1 MSIIGNA
8 APAFSSKAAKNGEI
22 VDISLDD
29 YKGKWL
35 CLFFY
40 PLDFTFVCP
49 TELVAFSDRAADFN
63 AAGCEILGVSVDSAH
78 THMAWMRTPRNEAGV
93 GALNYPLL
101 QDLGGQIAS
110 DYDVLAGGGVAF
122 RGLFLIDP
130 EGTVQHST
138 VNNLPVGRN
147 VDEVLRL
154 LHAFQFTK
162 ESGNVCPAN
171 WVKGDAGMAA
181 SLDGVKGHIG

>member
-8 APAFSSKAAKNGEI
+8 APSFSADAAKSGEI
-22 VDISLDD
+22 VKISLDD

-35 CLFFY
+35 TLFFY

-49 TELVAFSDRAADFN
+49 TELVAFSDRADDFR

-78 THMAWMRTPRNEAGV
+78 THLAWMRTPRNEAGV
-93 GALNYPLL
+93 GNLNYPLL
-101 QDLGGQIAS
+101 QDIGGEIAS
-110 DYDVLAGGGVAF
+110 SYDVLAGGGIAF

-130 EGTVQHST
+130 EGTVQHAT

-147 VDEVLRL
+147 VDEVLRT

-171 WVKGDAGMAA
+171 WSKGDAGMAA
-181 SLDGVKGHIG
+181 SLDGVKSHIG

>member
-22 VDISLDD
+22 VEISLSD
-29 YKGKWL
+29 YSGKWL

-49 TELVAFSDRAADFN
+49 TELVAFSDRAADFS

-78 THMAWMRTPRNEAGV
+78 THMAWMRTPRADAGV
-93 GALNYPLL
+93 GSLNYPLL

-110 DYDVLAGGGVAF
+110 DYDVLAGGGVAGRVEHSH
-122 RGLFLIDP
+122 RGSVPGSHPGARSRGDCRRRVDRAEIARRRDAALGAAARP
-130 EGTVQHST
+130 E
-138 VNNLPVGRN
+138 RA
-147 VDEVLRL
+147 RR
-154 LHAFQFTK
+154 
-162 ESGNVCPAN
+162 
-171 WVKGDAGMAA
+171 
-181 SLDGVKGHIG
+181 

>member
-1 MSIIGNA
+1 MVSLLFVGVVGMSMALVGLDLNVTPPA
-8 APAFSSKAAKNGEI
+8 ASEAEKGEEGE
-22 VDISLDD
+22 V
-29 YKGKWL
+29 
-35 CLFFY
+35 
-40 PLDFTFVCP
+40 
-49 TELVAFSDRAADFN
+49 
-63 AAGCEILGVSVDSAH
+63 
-78 THMAWMRTPRNEAGV
+78 
-93 GALNYPLL
+93 
-101 QDLGGQIAS
+101 
-110 DYDVLAGGGVAF
+110 
-122 RGLFLIDP
+122 IDP

-171 WVKGDAGMAA
+171 WVQGDAGMAA